1 MRRGWPTRSTGSGF
15 TLIELLVVVAI
26 VGILAAILLP
36 KMAQAIETAKQG
48 RTVSR
53 LQLLRSG
60 LQLYFVHHTTATDLS
75 GLAAN
80 YARDYPLWLAQIA
93 RFDENGAPI
102 GCFAHL
108 VSPDYSHPYVERIP
122 EEEVGNGPRPGYS
135 ITDWC
140 SNDHAY
146 HTARTVQGA
155 DKGGWNW
162 CIPGGAGTPTSSSS
176 GTVWIDEDVLMFGGK
191 TANQY

>member
-1 MRRGWPTRSTGSGF
+1 MKRSRTSAF

-26 VGILAAILLP
+26 IGILAAILLP
-36 KMAQAIETAKQG
+36 KLAQALETAKQG

-53 LQLLRSG
+53 LSTIRSG
-60 LQLYFVHHTTATDLS
+60 VQMYFVNHTNATDLTA
-75 GLAAN
+75 LCAE

-93 RFDENGAPI
+93 RVDENGAAI
-102 GCFAHL
+102 GCFAH
-108 VSPDYSHPYVERIP
+108 SGGTNFGHPYIEQIP
-122 EEEVGNGPRPGYS
+122 EEEVGNGPRDGAS

-140 SNDHAY
+140 VAGHAY
-146 HTARTVQGA
+146 CDARTVQGA

-162 CIPGGAGTPTSSSS
+162 CIPGGAGSPAEASK
-176 GTVWIDEDVLMFGGK
+176 GIVWIDEDVMMFGGK

>member
-1 MRRGWPTRSTGSGF
+1 MHSGWRARQGAGGF

-53 LQLLRSG
+53 LQQIRSG
-60 LQLYFVHHTTATDLS
+60 LQLYFVHHATANDLS
-75 GLAAN
+75 GLAAS
-80 YARDYPLWLAQIA
+80 YGREYPLWLAQIA
-93 RFDENGAPI
+93 RIDENGAPI
-102 GCFAHL
+102 GCFAHT
-108 VSPDYSHPYVERIP
+108 VSPNYSHPYIERIP
-122 EEEVGNGPRPGYS
+122 EEEVGNGPRQGYS

-146 HTARTVQGA
+146 HVARTVQGA

-162 CIPGGAGTPTSSSS
+162 CIPGGAGSPTAAAS

>member
-1 MRRGWPTRSTGSGF
+1 MKRSRTSAF

-26 VGILAAILLP
+26 IGILAAILLP
-36 KMAQAIETAKQG
+36 KLAQALETAKQG

-53 LQLLRSG
+53 LNAMRSG
-60 LQLYFVHHTTATDLS
+60 LQMYFVHHTSATDLTP
-75 GLAAN
+75 LAAQ

-93 RFDENGAPI
+93 RVDENGAAI
-102 GCFAHL
+102 GCFAHT
-108 VSPDYSHPYVERIP
+108 SGTNFGHPYIERIP
-122 EEEVGNGPRPGYS
+122 EEEVGNGAQPGHS

-140 SNDHAY
+140 VAGHAY
-146 HTARTVQGA
+146 HLARTVQGA

-162 CIPGGAGTPTSSSS
+162 CIPGGAGAPVESAS
-176 GTVWIDEDVLMFGGK
+176 GTVWIDEDVMMFGGK